1 MLETIVRTKRANLCL
16 VDLKQMQPLI
26 IPTLWENIE

>member
-1 MLETIVRTKRANLCL
+1 MLETIVRTKRANLC
-16 VDLKQMQPLI
+16 LKQMQPLI